1 MAGQPVQ
8 GELQHNFG
16 GARRQGAIAR
26 DVLQSPK
33 KTANIDQQPGEL
45 GAYCVQCL
53 TYVLPNRDDRFGQRI
68 SPITSAAATNQ
79 LDVVRGINCA
89 RVKSGR
95 SRSPTAVDELRSMSS
110 VAPTPGRKAT
120 ERALDLIDDDTDATE
135 IRFDLLLRQDRVLR
149 RAGRFSTLV
158 AAASAAARMEWGLF
172 DNGHWT
178 CLPDVFT

>member
-1 MAGQPVQ
+1 YSIILRAKVTIAGELCSDPRASRPARVRRTAVVAGQPVQ

-68 SPITSAAATNQ
+68 SPIPSAAATNQ

-89 RVKSGR
+89 RV
-95 SRSPTAVDELRSMSS
+95 
-110 VAPTPGRKAT
+110 
-120 ERALDLIDDDTDATE
+120 
-135 IRFDLLLRQDRVLR
+135 
-149 RAGRFSTLV
+149 
-158 AAASAAARMEWGLF
+158 
-172 DNGHWT
+172 
-178 CLPDVFT
+178 

>member
-1 MAGQPVQ
+1 
-8 GELQHNFG
+8 L
-16 GARRQGAIAR
+16 
-26 DVLQSPK
+26 
-33 KTANIDQQPGEL
+33 
-45 GAYCVQCL
+45 
-53 TYVLPNRDDRFGQRI
+53 LPNRDDRFGQRI

-110 VAPTPGRKAT
+110 VAPTPGRKPT

-158 AAASAAARMEWGLF
+158 AGLRRRGW
-172 DNGHWT
+172 NGVCSITVIGLVSPRPRQKNKIPHK
-178 CLPDVFT
+178 